1 MTAAK
6 PRGGARA
13 GTGPKT
19 DKTRKIKRVLL
30 GIYEDQHD
38 KLKAVGG
45 SSWVRKQLDKTK
57 L

>member
-1 MTAAK
+1 MKAAK
-6 PRGGARA
+6 PRGGARK

-38 KLKAVGG
+38 KLKTIGG